1 MTDAKEVELQTKSGN
16 GAEPTISRK
25 RLKEIL
31 ASRNAE
37 EDDKTRKSVRAMSEI
52 GGLDGL
58 MAKLGCDQKKALL
71 PTPWTCELE
80 KYGKNELE
88 DVRLPT
94 YLELCLEAIQDP
106 IMLML
111 LASAFVQFVLA
122 CIPATRDPCHA
133 DAIAWQ
139 EPFVILCSVAI
150 VVNVAAATD
159 WSKGKALREMKEER
173 KKMNKMNVY
182 RGGELV
188 SLEVSE
194 IVVGDLCDLTV
205 GDIIP
210 ADGHFVQGN
219 DMEVD
224 ESPLTGEPVPI
235 KKSSEHDDEQ
245 RTLGSSRGRKL

>member
-1 MTDAKEVELQTKSGN
+1 MAD
-16 GAEPTISRK
+16 
-25 RLKEIL
+25 
-31 ASRNAE
+31 
-37 EDDKTRKSVRAMSEI
+37 I
-52 GGLDGL
+52 GGLEGL
-58 MAKLGCDQKKALL
+58 MAKLGCDQKQGIAANTVDLR
-71 PTPWTCELE
+71 LE
-80 KYGKNELE
+80 KYGRNELD

-94 YLELCLEAIQDP
+94 YLELCWEALQDP

-122 CIPATRDPCHA
+122 CIPPTRDPCHA

-159 WSKGKALREMKEER
+159 YSKGKALREMKEER

-188 SLEVSE
+188 ALEVSD

-235 KKSSEHDDEQ
+235 KKSSEHDEDGK
-245 RTLGSSRGRKL
+245 TLGSSRGRKL

>member
-1 MTDAKEVELQTKSGN
+1 
-16 GAEPTISRK
+16 
-25 RLKEIL
+25 
-31 ASRNAE
+31 
-37 EDDKTRKSVRAMSEI
+37 
-52 GGLDGL
+52 
-58 MAKLGCDQKKALL
+58 MAKLRCDQKQGIAANTVDLR
-71 PTPWTCELE
+71 LE
-80 KYGKNELE
+80 KYGRNELD

-94 YLELCLEAIQDP
+94 YLELCLDNLQDP

-133 DAIAWQ
+133 SAIAWQ

-150 VVNVAAATD
+150 VVNVAAMTD

-188 SLEVSE
+188 AEVSD

-205 GDIIP
+205 EDIIP

-224 ESPLTGEPVPI
+224 ESPTGEPVPI
-235 KKSSEHDDEQ
+235 KKSSEHDEDGKNPWLIKGTKVVKENCVRSHGCRPAYDRWKNQ
-245 RTLGSSRGRKL
+245 HASPRPENRRRRRGRFRGGELRGGEEK